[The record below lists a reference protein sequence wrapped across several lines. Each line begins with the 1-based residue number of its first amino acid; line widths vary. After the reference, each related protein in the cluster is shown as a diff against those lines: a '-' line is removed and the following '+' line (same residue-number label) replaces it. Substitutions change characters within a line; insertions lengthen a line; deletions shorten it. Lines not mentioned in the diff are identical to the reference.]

1 MEQRMRKI
9 EMEIDDK
16 AIAEKLAKYHDD
28 LVDSAVRDYFRDSR
42 VQREM
47 REEIKKRI
55 QLRVDMATHAALEK
69 IDIAAKV
76 EEAIDAI
83 IAKRAE
89 TLFKARMKAAE

>member
-1 MEQRMRKI
+1 MSKI
-9 EMEIDDK
+9 TIDVDDK

-28 LVDSAVRDYFRDSR
+28 FIDSAVRDYFRNNQ
-42 VQREM
+42 VQWEM

-55 QLRVDMATHAALEK
+55 QSRTDKVFFDALEK

-76 EEAIDAI
+76 EEAIDVI

-89 TLFKARMKAAE
+89 TLFKARMKAVE